1 MNEFTKKDNN
11 MNNKLRDDMNF
22 LHGQIAA
29 VGFMVDGYQSHLMES
44 IQEQYEKI
52 MTQVLLPMT
61 GFQALHPCNHQWK
74 QVTPHEFM
82 CAKCGERGE

>member
-1 MNEFTKKDNN
+1 

-29 VGFMVDGYQSHLMES
+29 AGFMIEAPVYDLWES

-52 MTQVLLPMT
+52 MSQVLLPMT
-61 GFQALHPCNHQWK
+61 GFQALHPCEHQWK
-74 QVTPHEFM
+74 QITPHEFM
-82 CAKCGERGE
+82 CRKCGEQGS